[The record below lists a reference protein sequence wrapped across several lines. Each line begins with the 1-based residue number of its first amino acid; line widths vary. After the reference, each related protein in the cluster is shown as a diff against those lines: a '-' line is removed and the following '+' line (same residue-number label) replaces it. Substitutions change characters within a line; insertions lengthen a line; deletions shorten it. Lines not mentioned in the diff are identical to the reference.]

1 MHTLRLGWNFICSLG
16 HQMSGVMCANEWEVN
31 VKQNHC
37 LFVEAFGT
45 ILFPE
50 ITTCRKKYATGKLTL
65 LVPLQNQTCLFCSFN
80 MPYR

>member
-31 VKQNHC
+31 VKQNHFM
-37 LFVEAFGT
+37 FVEAFGT

-50 ITTCRKKYATGKLTL
+50 ITTDEIIGTQTGKPETL
-65 LVPLQNQTCLFCSFN
+65 RFSFLRKRVI
-80 MPYR
+80 M